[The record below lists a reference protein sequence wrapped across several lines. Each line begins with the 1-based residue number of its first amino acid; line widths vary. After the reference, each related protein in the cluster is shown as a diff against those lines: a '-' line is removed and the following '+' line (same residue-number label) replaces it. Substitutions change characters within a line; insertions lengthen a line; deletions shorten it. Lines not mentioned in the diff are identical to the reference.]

1 MPGKSLPYY
10 IRNAS
15 HVGFCLRFR
24 RGLHQSC
31 RRHRFI
37 ITRLAGFSGPFA
49 DVFVGDLHQSRRRN
63 RLWTMYLAHYRL
75 DPWWFH
81 TVPGLTLKAGLR
93 MTTASIDLIQDVD
106 MHLFVDAEACDEPGY
121 RFSIIRLANYSILFV
136 RLLKP
141 FFWNCRHSF
150 RQIVRRW
157 SSRSRKESQGKPTKN
172 FRNVTY
178 SNFHKFKNIRL

>member
-1 MPGKSLPYY
+1 MQLPPKEAFYSSLKSSGISDEDYAHA
-10 IRNAS
+10 RTVWDAFAAQKR
-15 HVGFCLRFR
+15 GGRFTF
-24 RGLHQSC
+24 GDYHDLYLL
-31 RRHRFI
+31 
-37 ITRLAGFSGPFA
+37 TDVLLLA
-49 DVFVGDLHQSRRRN
+49 DVMHNIR
-63 RLWTMYLAHYRL
+63 TMCLAHYRL
-75 DPWWFH
+75 DPWRFH

-106 MHLFVDAEACDEPGY
+106 MHLFVEAEACDEPGY

-157 SSRSRKESQGKPTKN
+157 SSRSRKESQGKPTKI
-172 FRNVTY
+172 FEM
-178 SNFHKFKNIRL
+178 